1 MIMEKYF
8 FGAFSHRFF
17 PGKWNQ
23 EIESNVDAL
32 EKVIVSEI
40 SNESLRV
47 GEVKYNEAFGVDGTF
62 KSLALD

>member
-1 MIMEKYF
+1 
-8 FGAFSHRFF
+8 
-17 PGKWNQ
+17 
-23 EIESNVDAL
+23 VDAL